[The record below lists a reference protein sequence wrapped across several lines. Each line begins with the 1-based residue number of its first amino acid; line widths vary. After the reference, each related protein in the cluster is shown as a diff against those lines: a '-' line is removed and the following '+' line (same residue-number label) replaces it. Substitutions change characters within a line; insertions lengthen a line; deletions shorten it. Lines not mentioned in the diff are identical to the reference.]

1 VKHLKEN
8 EGSAMI
14 DRTKVKAA
22 LRTHQIELPSW
33 AFGNSG
39 TRFKVFGQPGVP
51 RTPFEKADDA
61 AQVHKY
67 TGVAP
72 SMAVHIPWDK
82 VDDYQALAAHAKA
95 NGIRIGTVNANVF
108 QDDDYKLGS
117 VCNPDP
123 RVRKKAVAHLLE
135 CVDIMDATGSRDL
148 KLWFADGT
156 NYPGQD
162 DITARQD
169 RLTEALRTVYDRLGP
184 DQRLLLE
191 YKLFEPAFYSTDV
204 PDWGTSLLHCQ
215 ALGDKA
221 QVVVDTG
228 HHAPG
233 TNIEFIVALL
243 LRAGKLGGFDFNSR
257 FYADDDLMVGA
268 ADPFQLF
275 RIMREVVKAD
285 ALSAAKG
292 IAFMLDQSHNI
303 EPKIPGQI
311 RSVMNVQ
318 EATAKALLVD
328 TEALQAAQQSGDVL
342 GANGVLMDAY
352 NTDVRPLLAELREE
366 MGLARDPYAAYL
378 ASGYGEK
385 IISER
390 QGGSPAGWSA

>member
-1 VKHLKEN
+1 MRDLTAVKN
-8 EGSAMI
+8 
-14 DRTKVKAA
+14 A
-22 LRTHQIELPSW
+22 LRDHQIELPSW

-51 RTPFEKADDA
+51 RTAFEKADDA

-82 VDDYQALAAHAKA
+82 VDDYEALSAHAKS
-95 NGIRIGTVNANVF
+95 NGIRIGTVNSNVF

-123 RVRKKAVAHLLE
+123 KVREKALAHLLE

-169 RLTEALRTVYDRLGP
+169 RLAEALAAVYERLGP
-184 DQRLLLE
+184 DQRMVLE
-191 YKLFEPAFYSTDV
+191 YKLFEPSFYSTDV
-204 PDWGTSLLHCQ
+204 PDWGTSLLHCL
-215 ALGDKA
+215 ALGEKA
-221 QVVVDTG
+221 LVVVDTG

-233 TNIEFIVALL
+233 TNIEFIVAQL
-243 LRAGKLGGFDFNSR
+243 LRVNRLGGFDFNSR

-275 RIMREVVKAD
+275 RIMHEVVKAD
-285 ALSAAKG
+285 ALITATSG
-292 IAFMLDQSHNI
+292 VTFMLDQCHNI
-303 EPKIPGQI
+303 EPKIPAQI

-318 EATAKALLVD
+318 EATAKALLIEED
-328 TEALQAAQQSGDVL
+328 KLREAQLAGDVL
-342 GANGVLMDAY
+342 AANAVFMDAY

-366 MGLARDPYAAYL
+366 MGLAPDPFAAYL
-378 ASGYGEK
+378 ASGYQEK
-385 IISER
+385 ISSER
-390 QGGSPAGWSA
+390 IDGSPSGWGA